1 MNVSKR
7 KTPKKKAES
16 DVAASYDRYK
26 FFKGKQYTG
35 MAVGRSH
42 KWYYDKGIW
51 LDKKITPDKW
61 LINYEVTK
69 RRAGHAPEGS
79 GVPVGTE
86 YHWFILSHQLVKK
99 LNANDYSTKMNG
111 YKFKIAHKR
120 SNKDKW
126 NISDKTQKNHL
137 IKVLKEFIKELEA
150 ESTEEFVASEQNMVK
165 PAKKIAAKKE
175 MKPKDRLAKTRS
187 SGVKRKRTAKKEM
200 IGIKF

>member
-1 MNVSKR
+1 MKQKKARSSMPS
-7 KTPKKKAES
+7 PKK
-16 DVAASYDRYK
+16 DLAAGYDHYK

-61 LINYEVTK
+61 LINFEVTK

-150 ESTEEFVASEQNMVK
+150 GSTEEFVASEQNMVK
-165 PAKKIAAKKE
+165 PAKKIATKKA

-187 SGVKRKRTAKKEM
+187 SSVKRKRAAKKEM